1 MHKLSGLEVD
11 GLSCLYLCTQMVK
24 LLSTVLFGVRI
35 PRYNLHSP
43 SCAERTVNVLLGD
56 RVCLLRVDYAVKP
69 FDEEVMTSLTRR
81 YFSLPRMPHC
91 AAFCGTVES
100 TVVKETS

>member
-35 PRYNLHSP
+35 PRYTYTAP
-43 SCAERTVNVLLGD
+43 
-56 RVCLLRVDYAVKP
+56 AVQ
-69 FDEEVMTSLTRR
+69 
-81 YFSLPRMPHC
+81 
-91 AAFCGTVES
+91 
-100 TVVKETS
+100 KEL